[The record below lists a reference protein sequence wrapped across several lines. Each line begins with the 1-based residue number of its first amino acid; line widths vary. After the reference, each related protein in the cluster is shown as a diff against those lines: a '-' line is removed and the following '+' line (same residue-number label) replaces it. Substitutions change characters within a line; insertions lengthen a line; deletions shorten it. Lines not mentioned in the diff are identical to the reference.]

1 MSDEPK
7 NDETPEEEAAEAA
20 APEEIT
26 PAEAAPEETAPEE
39 VKAEAEEATEAAAEP
54 EKEAAALEEPA
65 EEEATPAEA
74 ADASAA
80 SEEAAPEEEPAEEE
94 PAEEEPA
101 EEEPAEEE
109 PAEEEA
115 APAEAADASA
125 ASEEAAPEEEPAEEE
140 AAPANAADA
149 SAASEEAAPAE
160 EAAEPEK
167 SDKVRK
173 AEEILRQNAPRSRDE
188 DLENAFEKVVHINRC
203 AKVVKGGRRF
213 SFSALVV
220 SGDREGKVGFGF
232 GKAQEVA
239 ECIKKASEASKRE
252 MVKVDITENT
262 IPHRVVGEHGGGRV
276 LLRPASPGT
285 GLIAGGGVRA
295 VVEAAGIKDVLA
307 KSLGSKNPAN
317 VIKATLNA
325 LEQLRSKEEIYSL
338 RGKKLAEKKSI

>member
-1 MSDEPK
+1 VKAEA
-7 NDETPEEEAAEAA
+7 EEATEAAAEPEKEEA
-20 APEEIT
+20 APEE
-26 PAEAAPEETAPEE
+26 PAEEADAPEETAPEE

-54 EKEAAALEEPA
+54 EKDEAASEKPA
-65 EEEATPAEA
+65 EEVV
-74 ADASAA
+74 
-80 SEEAAPEEEPAEEE
+80 APEEGV
-94 PAEEEPA
+94 
-101 EEEPAEEE
+101 
-109 PAEEEA
+109 
-115 APAEAADASA
+115 APAEAAAASA
-125 ASEEAAPEEEPAEEE
+125 AT
-140 AAPANAADA
+140 
-149 SAASEEAAPAE
+149 E

-167 SDKVRK
+167 SDKVKK

-307 KSLGSKNPAN
+307 KSLGSNNPAN
-317 VIKATLNA
+317 VVKATLNA
-325 LEQLRSKEEIYSL
+325 LEQLRSKEDIYSL
-338 RGKKLAEKKSI
+338 RGKKLAEKKSL

>member
-1 MSDEPK
+1 
-7 NDETPEEEAAEAA
+7 
-20 APEEIT
+20 
-26 PAEAAPEETAPEE
+26 
-39 VKAEAEEATEAAAEP
+39 VKAEAEETIEAAAE
-54 EKEAAALEEPA
+54 EESA
-65 EEEATPAEA
+65 EEE
-74 ADASAA
+74 S
-80 SEEAAPEEEPAEEE
+80 AEEE
-94 PAEEEPA
+94 SAEEESA
-101 EEEPAEEE
+101 EEESTEEE
-109 PAEEEA
+109 STEEESTEEES

-125 ASEEAAPEEEPAEEE
+125 ASEEAP
-140 AAPANAADA
+140 
-149 SAASEEAAPAE
+149 PAE

-167 SDKVRK
+167 SDKVKK

-317 VIKATLNA
+317 VVKATLNA

>member
-7 NDETPEEEAAEAA
+7 NDETSEEEAAEAA
-20 APEEIT
+20 ASGETT
-26 PAEAAPEETAPEE
+26 PAEDAPEETAPEEVKAEATEATEATAEPEKEEAAPEEPAEEAVAPEETAPEE

-54 EKEAAALEEPA
+54 EKEEATPEEPA
-65 EEEATPAEA
+65 EEAV
-74 ADASAA
+74 
-80 SEEAAPEEEPAEEE
+80 
-94 PAEEEPA
+94 
-101 EEEPAEEE
+101 
-109 PAEEEA
+109 
-115 APAEAADASA
+115 APA
-125 ASEEAAPEEEPAEEE
+125 
-140 AAPANAADA
+140 
-149 SAASEEAAPAE
+149 

-167 SDKVRK
+167 SDKVKK

-188 DLENAFEKVVHINRC
+188 DFENAFEKVVHINRC

-307 KSLGSKNPAN
+307 KSLGSNNPAN

-325 LEQLRSKEEIYSL
+325 LEQLRSKEDIYSL
-338 RGKKLAEKKSI
+338 RGKKLAEKKSL